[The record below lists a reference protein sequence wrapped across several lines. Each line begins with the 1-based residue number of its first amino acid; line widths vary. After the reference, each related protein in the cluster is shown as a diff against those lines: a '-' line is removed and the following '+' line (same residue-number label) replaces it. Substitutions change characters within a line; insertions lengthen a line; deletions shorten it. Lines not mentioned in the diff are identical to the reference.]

1 MIRVTTIDSD
11 GEIVLVDDQLL
22 VVFLRDDAAMVVG
35 EGAFD
40 QFRGSSSWSRSRK
53 RRKRI
58 ALRRIKR
65 DDPC

>member
-22 VVFLRDDAAMVVG
+22 VVFLRDDAAIVG
-35 EGAFD
+35 EGAVD